1 MGELQTLL
9 ALVVLIYVLCVIVQ
23 AAQEIIK
30 SALNTKAKT
39 MAATIDKFMGAH
51 LDLRQVKDALEQR
64 GLDITALERFNKDD
78 FRKLLDGIPFTDTQ
92 IRQIPAVVATAGAS
106 VDQLKEQMAASYDAA
121 LATFQQL
128 YAKNNKKWVVG
139 ISFAVVLGLNAS
151 LIRIYDT
158 LSVDQKMSQAIAGTA
173 VTVANGGASN
183 QNAGAAQNDDL
194 EAVYRKNRAA
204 IQSDLKNYPVLLR
217 TSQYPKDIEEPL
229 PEIFGLLMMGL
240 LVSLGAPFWNDVLK
254 GANGINNVL
263 NTGGKTNRQ
272 EAPLIPK
279 AII

>member
-23 AAQEIIK
+23 AVQEIIK
-30 SALNTKAKT
+30 SALSTKAKT
-39 MAATIDKFMGAH
+39 MAATITQFMGAH
-51 LDLRQVKDALEQR
+51 LDLSQVEGALRQR

-78 FRKLLDGIPFTDTQ
+78 FRKLLDGIQFTDPQ
-92 IRQIPAVVATAGAS
+92 LAKIPAVVTTAGAT
-106 VDQLKEQMAASYDAA
+106 VDQLKEQIAASYDAA
-121 LATFQQL
+121 LASFQQL
-128 YAKNNKKWVVG
+128 YAKNNKISVIA

-173 VTVANGGASN
+173 GSIGSRGAPN
-183 QNAGAAQNDDL
+183 PNAGAAQDQDL
-194 EAVYRKNRAA
+194 AAVYRKNREA
-204 IQSDLKNYPVLLR
+204 IQADLKNYPVLIR
-217 TSQYPKDIEEPL
+217 TAQYAEDFKEPL
-229 PEIFGLLMMGL
+229 PELIGLLVMGI

-254 GANGINNVL
+254 GANGINNAL

-272 EAPLIPK
+272 DAPLSQP
-279 AII
+279 AIV